1 MKKETYEIA
10 ELDIIVFKSEDIITT
25 SDEFDP
31 EGEFEPDP
39 NEGNPVGG

>member
-10 ELDIIVFKSEDIITT
+10 ELDIIVLKSEDIITT
-25 SDEFDP
+25 S
-31 EGEFEPDP
+31 GEFEFAPDP

>member
-25 SDEFDP
+25 SGEFD
-31 EGEFEPDP
+31 PDP

>member
-10 ELDIIVFKSEDIITT
+10 ELDIIVFKSEDIIMT
-25 SDEFDP
+25 SGKFD
-31 EGEFEPDP
+31 PDP

>member
-25 SDEFDP
+25 S
-31 EGEFEPDP
+31 GEFEFAPDP

>member
-25 SDEFDP
+25 SG